1 MRYKL
6 LTLILFA
13 CTVANAQK
21 KAIKYNNITNIGWLN
36 GSSQNAFTLQTIN
49 GIKIDKWQLGL
60 GVGLDNYGTK
70 SIPVFVDVRRTFGLK
85 KWQPLVYADAGVNYT
100 LRWGNFAVKDFNNE
114 YYFDVNNTFYGEFGM
129 GLSTKISKKTSLN
142 ITAGFSY
149 KHLSYT
155 EKKHVC
161 VYISECQL
169 ITVFIAPKYQ
179 KIFLETIESLDSSN
193 RKKATTVEVQL
204 VTASQEKY
212 WYLLNIQKQNTAQA
226 NSTFHIFATNI
237 HAFKLRE
244 ADLIQQIAEK
254 NNNIEALQSAYQ
266 VNEAIVNN
274 SNAIIITVDVNNKIS
289 GISKFTE
296 ALINYIK

>member
-6 LTLILFA
+6 
-13 CTVANAQK
+13 VALLLLSCALVNAQK
-21 KAIKYNNITNIGWLN
+21 KTIKYNNITNIGWLG

-49 GIKIDKWQLGL
+49 GIKIDKWQLGI

-70 SIPVFVDVRRTFGLK
+70 SIPVFVDVRRTFGNK

-155 EKKHVC
+155 EKNMYAFIYPSVN
-161 VYISECQL
+161 YPTTYQL
-169 ITVFIAPKYQ
+169 DYYYKRLA
-179 KIFLETIESLDSSN
+179 
-193 RKKATTVEVQL
+193 
-204 VTASQEKY
+204 
-212 WYLLNIQKQNTAQA
+212 
-226 NSTFHIFATNI
+226 
-237 HAFKLRE
+237 LRVG
-244 ADLIQQIAEK
+244 
-254 NNNIEALQSAYQ
+254 LQ
-266 VNEAIVNN
+266 
-274 SNAIIITVDVNNKIS
+274 
-289 GISKFTE
+289 F
-296 ALINYIK
+296 